1 MILFCLHYF
10 VNLLCIWDIFCQEWK
25 LSKICNTNN
34 VMILWIKDFS
44 IFNRIFRGTNKLY
57 SLLFLHTTLGWCIS
71 QQCFYFRSPGQVQR
85 SPSWLCK
92 KLFKK
97 IKIQQIQFVMWQLA
111 GFNYL
116 STYYVSYLL
125 ECFYYNYPRGHFH
138 SHGQTRQ
145 SPSWI
150 CKKLFKKIKIQQSL

>member
-1 MILFCLHYF
+1 M
-10 VNLLCIWDIFCQEWK
+10 
-25 LSKICNTNN
+25 
-34 VMILWIKDFS
+34 
-44 IFNRIFRGTNKLY
+44 
-57 SLLFLHTTLGWCIS
+57 HTTLGWCIS
-71 QQCFYFRSPGQVQR
+71 QQCFYFRSPGQAQQ

-138 SHGQTRQ
+138 SHGQVGQ
-145 SPSWI
+145 SAIWLYKSSSRLR
-150 CKKLFKKIKIQQSL
+150 KKLFKKIKIQQIHWLAGCNYLSTYKVPNSCLLECTESGHTNQWWQGQSTESWCSRGHSSQH